1 MKLIAGQRFRLTEE
15 NKFAFV
21 TQGKLETYAVT
32 QRKNSF
38 RQIFLMTLESGS
50 AAYPSM
56 DEFGQI
62 DIMLYAIE
70 DSEIEIVEFETA
82 SAKDNCLL
90 MKRWFSELIKLSWLR
105 LLADKGDDVL
115 QRWVDNSVLADKEND
130 LESLLEEFEEN
141 QSVFAMLLG
150 IRFQAE
156 DKKLSKRLAVR
167 SRHQKNLIDL
177 AIGNLLG
184 KEIKKYE
191 EIDEA
196 NQLEET
202 AFIVSTVAKA
212 LGMTTDNINI
222 APEIVKKLDQIGLI
236 RRLVQKGNMQMRL
249 ITLLPEWY
257 KKDSGVMLGYYGEKK
272 NLAAII
278 PTDIAKYKIITAK
291 NPDGLDVDDEVAKKI
306 DNSAFVC
313 YAGFPT
319 RKLNVMDL
327 LKFMFSQCWQIDYR
341 TIIFASFIAGLI
353 PLVTPIITESIFQD
367 IIPILD
373 RQGLAT
379 VTQVSMVTSF
389 TLAAISIV
397 RSIAVLRITTHLDMA
412 TEAALWS
419 RLLTLPTKFFRKF
432 TSGELAQRMG
442 GIQEIKSL
450 ISGEFVATVFNI
462 IFSFWSL
469 FLMCYYSVKLT
480 AIAFVIWIIYCLIMI
495 LIYRRV
501 VLFQTNLI
509 EAKNNT
515 SGIVQQIF
523 TGLAKFRIQGAE
535 EQAYYLWSK
544 AFGEEWKWNKKLRW
558 QENYNLIISSIQ
570 PFILTMILY
579 YVTFN
584 SMKDPNGGIGYAQF
598 LAFQSAFTGFNATLN
613 SFIPLIGK
621 FFTMKPHI
629 ENLRPILD
637 AEPEIA
643 EDRIDADVLTGAIEV
658 NHVTFA
664 YDENLPDVLHD
675 VSFRISA
682 GENVAIVGK
691 SGCGKS
697 TLIRLLLGFEEPKQ
711 GAVYYD
717 GQDLAELSLPSVRS
731 QMGVVLQNGQ
741 LMTGD
746 IFTNIVGTTALT
758 MEDAWAAAESAGI
771 ADDIRKMPMGMQTVI
786 SEGSSNISG
795 GQRQRILIARALA
808 AKPSILIFDEAT
820 SALDN
825 RTQAIVTES
834 VDKLHATR
842 IVIAHR
848 LSTIRNCDRIL
859 VMDKGR
865 LVESGSFDELV
876 AQGGLFAG
884 LVKRQVA

>member
-353 PLVTPIITESIFQD
+353 PIVTPIITESIFQD

-412 TEAALWS
+412 TEAASWS

-462 IFSFWSL
+462 IFSSWSL

-584 SMKDPNGGIGYAQF
+584 SMKEPNGGIGYAQF

-786 SEGSSNISG
+786 SEGSSNIS
-795 GQRQRILIARALA
+795 
-808 AKPSILIFDEAT
+808 
-820 SALDN
+820 
-825 RTQAIVTES
+825 
-834 VDKLHATR
+834 
-842 IVIAHR
+842 
-848 LSTIRNCDRIL
+848 
-859 VMDKGR
+859 
-865 LVESGSFDELV
+865 
-876 AQGGLFAG
+876 
-884 LVKRQVA
+884 

>member
-306 DNSAFVC
+306 DTSAFVC

-353 PLVTPIITESIFQD
+353 PIVTPIITESIFQD

-412 TEAALWS
+412 TEAASWS

-584 SMKDPNGGIGYAQF
+584 SMKEPNGGIGYAQF

-786 SEGSSNISG
+786 SEGSSNIS
-795 GQRQRILIARALA
+795 
-808 AKPSILIFDEAT
+808 
-820 SALDN
+820 
-825 RTQAIVTES
+825 
-834 VDKLHATR
+834 
-842 IVIAHR
+842 
-848 LSTIRNCDRIL
+848 
-859 VMDKGR
+859 
-865 LVESGSFDELV
+865 
-876 AQGGLFAG
+876 
-884 LVKRQVA
+884 